1 MTKAAKQAKDKLTAN
16 PLYFSGKGLDCIC
29 AQCGGSGKK
38 AAFYMVWNETLT
50 CSKCKIRY

>member
-16 PLYFSGKGLDCIC
+16 PLYFLGKGLDCIC